1 MIVHLVVV
9 EIWGSDVDVEQIMAT
24 GELQRSWFRQGP
36 GPRFQDVGDVF
47 GAERLKGEP
56 VGDGARHEVGRI
68 DLRQGEDFADV
79 MAGIEPALL
88 QAVVIG
94 RRIGREREKA
104 QHQALFAGAPA
115 LRQQSLDMVGVFDV
129 LVPTIVASVAGDELV
144 VEVDANPVRIS
155 FDRQS
160 TVSIADGD
168 GIMIGVHCDAE
179 LARSNTGEGACDV
192 IGMWV
197 ERPEMRSFL
206 QQQIDGSLLC
216 LAVDA
221 HVGDGIE
228 PDLCGGLDGS
238 ELGQLEPVEEILF
251 DVANAGF
258 DASLARATLQAS
270 MAKPWWRAKSK

>member
-1 MIVHLVVV
+1 M
-9 EIWGSDVDVEQIMAT
+9 
-24 GELQRSWFRQGP
+24 
-36 GPRFQDVGDVF
+36 
-47 GAERLKGEP
+47 
-56 VGDGARHEVGRI
+56 VGR
-68 DLRQGEDFADV
+68 R
-79 MAGIEPALL
+79 
-88 QAVVIG
+88 
-94 RRIGREREKA
+94 GREEA
-104 QHQALFAGAPA
+104 QQQALFAGALA
-115 LRQQSLDMVGVFDV
+115 LREQSFDVVGVFDV

-144 VEVDANPVRIS
+144 VEVDANPVRIG

-192 IGMWV
+192 IGVWV
-197 ERPEMRSFL
+197 KRPEMRSFL

-238 ELGQLEPVEEILF
+238 ELGQLEAVEEILF

-258 DASLARATLQAS
+258 DASLLVGACNIAGFDGKAMMAGKVQISRIEHRGDADEALQHG
-270 MAKPWWRAKSK
+270 